1 LTKGEYRI
9 ISLAYPMAVRNPSAL
24 CESAFEFEKALM
36 SRNIGG
42 YLVELLAMNDIDTV
56 FGIPG
61 VHNLELYRGLTA
73 AKLRHVLVRHEQGA
87 GFAADGFARLSGRP
101 AAAFVISGPGLTNI
115 MTAVA
120 QAYSDSVPLLVI
132 ASAPVR
138 ASFTKQWGVLHELYD
153 QAAVAAGV
161 FGIARSAASA
171 EDVRD
176 HLRLCLASFRT
187 GRPRPA
193 YLEIPLDLLAEPT
206 TLEAEAFEGTALLPQ
221 ASAEQIDAAVRVL
234 EVAARPLIIA
244 GGGARHAAAELQRL
258 AETLDCPV
266 VTTAAGKGVLAEKH
280 PSNFGTSLP
289 YPPVQRVIADADV
302 VLAVGTELGET
313 DMYFTTKLPI
323 GGLLIRVD
331 VDPVKLADQYSAD
344 VCVWSDA
351 KSALRSIQNALASR
365 MADAAAHSGWRTA
378 LGGAAKIRDEIA
390 AHSDAKTR
398 AQLSA
403 LRAIKAALP
412 WDGVVFSDMTQI
424 AYLGNYAYPVESPG
438 QWFHPSGYGTLGFA
452 LPAALGAKI
461 SSPARAVIALA
472 GDFGLQF
479 TLSELMTA
487 VEAGVSLPIVV
498 WNNSALGQ
506 IRDDMVAA
514 GIPQLGV
521 IGKNPDF
528 VGIAHACGAEGC
540 RVHDPA
546 ALQESLRTALNRAGP
561 TLIEV
566 IASSFEK

>member
-1 LTKGEYRI
+1 
-9 ISLAYPMAVRNPSAL
+9 
-24 CESAFEFEKALM
+24 M

-42 YLVELLAMNDIDTV
+42 YLVELLGKNDIDTV

-73 AKLRHVLVRHEQGA
+73 ANMRHVLVRHEQGA

-120 QAYSDSVPLLVI
+120 QAYSDSVPLLVV

-153 QAAVAAGV
+153 QAALAAGV
-161 FGIARSAASA
+161 FGIARVSFCA

-193 YLEIPLDLLAEPT
+193 YLEIPLDVLSEST
-206 TLEAEAFEGTALLPQ
+206 TLEAERFDATPLLPQ

-234 EVAARPLIIA
+234 ALAARPLIIA
-244 GGGARHAAAELQRL
+244 GGGARRAGAELHRL
-258 AETLDCPV
+258 VEMLDCPLL
-266 VTTAAGKGVLAEKH
+266 TTAAGKGVLAESH
-280 PSNFGTSLP
+280 PANFGTSLP
-289 YPPVQRVIADADV
+289 YRPIQQLISDSDA

-313 DMYFTTKLPI
+313 DMYFTTKLPL
-323 GGLLIRVD
+323 GGVLIRID
-331 VDPVKLADQYSAD
+331 VDPVKLADQYGAE

-351 KSALRSIQNALASR
+351 RSALQSINQRLASR
-365 MADAAAHSGWRTA
+365 LQEMGARSETRAGWRTA
-378 LGGAAKIRDEIA
+378 IGGAEKIRSEIESGMDSKA
-390 AHSDAKTR
+390 R
-398 AQLSA
+398 AQWSA

-424 AYLGNYAYPVESPG
+424 AYLGNYAYPVDNPG

-487 VEAGVSLPIVV
+487 VEAGISLPIVV

-521 IGKNPDF
+521 IARNPDF
-528 VGIAHACGAEGC
+528 VALAQACGAQAY
-540 RVHDPA
+540 RVHDA
-546 ALQESLRTALNRAGP
+546 GALSEAIRTALHHAGP
-561 TLIEV
+561 TLIEAV
-566 IASSFEK
+566 ASSFAA

>member
-1 LTKGEYRI
+1 
-9 ISLAYPMAVRNPSAL
+9 
-24 CESAFEFEKALM
+24 M
-36 SRNIGG
+36 SRNVGG
-42 YLVELLAMNDIDTV
+42 YLVELLAKNDIDTV

-61 VHNLELYRGLTA
+61 VHNLELYRGLTSTN
-73 AKLRHVLVRHEQGA
+73 LRHVLVRHEQGA

-120 QAYSDSVPLLVI
+120 QAYSDSVPLLVV

-138 ASFTKQWGVLHELYD
+138 ASFRKQWGVLHELYD

-161 FGIARSAASA
+161 FGVARSAHTA

-193 YLEIPLDLLAEPT
+193 YLEIPLDVLAEPT
-206 TLEAEAFEGTALLPQ
+206 ALEAHRFEGTPLWPQ
-221 ASAEQIDAAVRVL
+221 ASPDQIDAAVRL
-234 EVAARPLIIA
+234 LAVAARPLIIA
-244 GGGARHAAAELQRL
+244 GGGARRAGAELHRL
-258 AETLDCPV
+258 VEALDCPL
-266 VTTAAGKGVLAEKH
+266 VTTAAGKGVLAENH
-280 PSNFGTSLP
+280 PANFGTSLP
-289 YPPVQRVIADADV
+289 YRPIQRLIADADV

-313 DMYFTTKLPI
+313 DMYFTTKLPL
-323 GGLLIRVD
+323 GGLLIRID
-331 VDPVKLADQYSAD
+331 VDPVKLSDQYAAD
-344 VCVWSDA
+344 VRVWSDA
-351 KSALRSIQNALASR
+351 HSALHSINQALASR
-365 MADAAAHSGWRTA
+365 SRDAAARSGWRTTT
-378 LGGAAKIRDEIA
+378 GGAAKFRAEI
-390 AHSDAKTR
+390 DAGLDSKAR
-398 AQLSA
+398 AQWSA
-403 LRAIKAALP
+403 LRAIKTALP

-424 AYLGNYAYPVESPG
+424 AYLGNYAYPVENPG

-479 TLSELMTA
+479 TLPELMTA
-487 VEAGVSLPIVV
+487 VEAGLSLPIVV

-506 IRDDMVAA
+506 IRDDMIAA

-521 IGKNPDF
+521 IGRNPDF
-528 VGIAHACGAEGC
+528 VALAHAYGAEGY
-540 RVHDPA
+540 RVHDAA
-546 ALQESLRTALNRAGP
+546 ALTDAIRTALSQPGP